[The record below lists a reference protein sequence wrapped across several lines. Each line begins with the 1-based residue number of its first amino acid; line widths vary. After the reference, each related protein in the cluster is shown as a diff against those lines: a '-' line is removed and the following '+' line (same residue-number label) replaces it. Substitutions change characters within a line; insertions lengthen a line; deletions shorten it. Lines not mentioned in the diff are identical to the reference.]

1 MILDKYFK
9 EVLAVARVYNF
20 SAGPAVLPEEVLQEA
35 ADEMLDYRGTGMSVM
50 EMSHRSKA
58 YDEIIKTAEADLRDL
73 MNIPDN
79 YKVLFLQGGASQQ
92 FAMIPMNLMK
102 NGVADY
108 IVTGQ
113 WAKKAYT
120 EACKYGKANKIAS
133 SEDKTFSYIPDCSD
147 LPIDEDADYVY
158 ICENNTIYGTKFKT
172 LPNTKG
178 KELVADVSSC
188 FLSEPM
194 DVTKYGMFY
203 GGVQKNIGPA
213 GVVIVII
220 REDLIPESVDEKV
233 PTMLQYKIHADAQSL
248 YNTPPAYGIYIC
260 GKVFKWLK
268 KMGGLEVMKQR
279 NEEKAKILYDFLDS
293 SKLFKG
299 TVRKEDRSLMNV
311 PFVTGSDELDAKFV
325 KEAKEAGLENLKGHR
340 TVGGM
345 RASIYNAM
353 PKAGVEKLVEF
364 MKKFEEENL

>member
-1 MILDKYFK
+1 M
-9 EVLAVARVYNF
+9 ARVYNF

-58 YDEIIKTAEADLRDL
+58 YDTIIKEAEADLREL

-102 NGVADY
+102 NRVADY

-113 WAKKAYT
+113 WAKKAYQ
-120 EACKYGKANKIAS
+120 EASLYGKANKIAS

-147 LPIDEDADYVY
+147 LPISEDADYVY

-178 KELVADVSSC
+178 KPLVADVSSC
-188 FLSEPM
+188 FLSEPV
-194 DVTKYGMFY
+194 DVTKYGVIY

-220 REDLIPESVDEKV
+220 REDLITEDVLPGT
-233 PTMLQYKIHADAQSL
+233 PTMLRYKIHADADSL

-268 KMGGLEVMKQR
+268 KMGGLEAMKER
-279 NEEKAKILYDFLDS
+279 NEKKAKILYDYLDE

-311 PFVTGSDELDAKFV
+311 PFITGNEELDAKFV
-325 KEAKEAGLENLKGHR
+325 KEAKEAGFENLKGHR

-345 RASIYNAM
+345 RARIYNAM
-353 PKAGVEKLVEF
+353 PIEGVEKLVEF
-364 MKKFEEENL
+364 MKKFEAENA

>member
-1 MILDKYFK
+1 MS
-9 EVLAVARVYNF
+9 RVYNF
-20 SAGPAVLPEEVLQEA
+20 SAGPAVLPECVLQEA
-35 ADEMLDYRGTGMSVM
+35 AAEMMDYKGTGMSVM

-102 NGVADY
+102 NKVADY

-113 WAKKAYT
+113 WAKKAYQ
-120 EACKYGKANKIAS
+120 EAQKYGKANKIAT
-133 SEDKTFSYIPDCSD
+133 SEDKTYSYIPDCSD
-147 LPIDEDADYVY
+147 LPISEDADYVY
-158 ICENNTIYGTKFKT
+158 ICENNTIYGTKFWE

-178 KELVADVSSC
+178 KDLVSDVSSC
-188 FLSEPM
+188 FLSEPV
-194 DVTKYGMFY
+194 DVSKYAIIY

-220 REDLIPESVDEKV
+220 REDLITDDVLPGT
-233 PTMLQYKIHADAQSL
+233 PTMLTYKTHADADSL

-268 KMGGLEVMKQR
+268 SIGGLEKVKEM
-279 NEEKAKILYDFLDS
+279 NEEKAKILYDFLDE

-299 TVRKEDRSLMNV
+299 TVEAKDRSLMNV
-311 PFVTGSDELDAKFV
+311 PFVTGDAELDAKFV

-340 TVGGM
+340 SVGGM

-353 PKAGVEKLVEF
+353 PKEGVEALVAF

>member
-1 MILDKYFK
+1 MS
-9 EVLAVARVYNF
+9 RVYNF
-20 SAGPAVLPEEVLQEA
+20 SAGPAVLPESVLKSA
-35 ADEMLDYRGTGMSVM
+35 AEEMLDYKGCGMSVM

-58 YDEIIKTAEADLRDL
+58 FEEIIKTAESDLREL
-73 MNIPDN
+73 MHIPDN

-102 NGVADY
+102 NKVADY

-113 WAKKAYT
+113 WAKKAYQ
-120 EACKYGKANKIAS
+120 EAAKYGKVNKIAS

-147 LPIDEDADYVY
+147 LPISEDADYVY
-158 ICENNTIYGTKFKT
+158 ICENNTIYGTKFKE

-178 KELVADVSSC
+178 KTLVADVSSC
-188 FLSEPM
+188 FLSEPV
-194 DVTKYGMFY
+194 DVSKYGIIY

-220 REDLIPESVDEKV
+220 REDLITEDVLPGT
-233 PTMLQYKIHADAQSL
+233 PTMLTYKTHADADSL

-260 GKVFKWLK
+260 GKVFQWLK
-268 KMGGLEVMKQR
+268 EMGGLEVMKER
-279 NEEKAKILYDFLDS
+279 NERKAKILYDFLDQ

-299 TVRKEDRSLMNV
+299 TVEKKDRSLMNV

-325 KEAKEAGLENLKGHR
+325 KEAKAAGLENLKGHR
-340 TVGGM
+340 SVGGM

-353 PKAGVEKLVEF
+353 PEEGVQALVDF